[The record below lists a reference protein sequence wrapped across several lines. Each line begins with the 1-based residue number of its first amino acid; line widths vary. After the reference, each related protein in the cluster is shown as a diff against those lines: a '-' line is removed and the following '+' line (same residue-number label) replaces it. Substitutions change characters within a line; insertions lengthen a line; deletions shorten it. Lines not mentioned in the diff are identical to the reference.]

1 MNVPS
6 ANIKS
11 IDSLNHNISKTDHRK
26 GFTGSMLKKIQDY
39 LSRQDDIV
47 ALYLFGS
54 FGTEF
59 QNAFSDLDLGVIY
72 YPGKLPVLK
81 RELSIEAD
89 LSLLLGIER
98 IDLVNLNR
106 APVQL
111 RFKAVAKGALL
122 FEADAGTLSG
132 FLEDTYRRYGDY
144 QVDLETYYRE
154 YRKALREAYLNG

>member
-1 MNVPS
+1 M
-6 ANIKS
+6 KS
-11 IDSLNHNISKTDHRK
+11 IDLFNRNISKTEYDR
-26 GFTGSMLKKIQDY
+26 GFTGPVLKAVQDY
-39 LSRQDDIV
+39 LYRQDDIV

-59 QNAFSDLDLGVIY
+59 QNNFSDLDLGVIY
-72 YPGKLPVLK
+72 YPDKLPNLK

-106 APVQL
+106 APTQL
-111 RFKAVAKGALL
+111 RFKAVAKGTLL
-122 FEADAGTLSG
+122 FEADADTLAA

-154 YRKALREAYLNG
+154 YRKALREVYLNG

>member
-1 MNVPS
+1 M
-6 ANIKS
+6 KS
-11 IDSLNHNISKTDHRK
+11 IDLFSRNISKIEYDR
-26 GFTGSMLKKIQDY
+26 GFTGPVLKAIQDY

-59 QNAFSDLDLGVIY
+59 QNNFSDLDLGVIY
-72 YPGKLPVLK
+72 YPGKSPDLR

-106 APVQL
+106 APTQL
-111 RFKAVAKGALL
+111 RFKAVAKGSLL
-122 FEADAGTLSG
+122 FEADANTLAD

-144 QVDLETYYRE
+144 RVDLETYYRE
-154 YRKALREAYLNG
+154 YRKALREVYLNG

>member
-1 MNVPS
+1 MNY
-6 ANIKS
+6 
-11 IDSLNHNISKTDHRK
+11 IDLSSRNISTTENGR
-26 GFTGSMLKKIQDY
+26 GFTAPALKAIHDY

-47 ALYLFGS
+47 AVYLFGS

-59 QNAFSDLDLGVIY
+59 QNKFSDLDLGVFF
-72 YPGKLPVLK
+72 YPGKLPDLK

-111 RFKAVAKGALL
+111 RFKAVAKGILL
-122 FEADAGTLSG
+122 FEADADTMAG
-132 FLEDTYRRYGDY
+132 FLEDTYRKHGDY
-144 QVDLETYYRE
+144 QVDLEAYYRE

>member
-72 YPGKLPVLK
+72 YPGKLPDLK

-106 APVQL
+106 APIQL
-111 RFKAVAKGALL
+111 RFKAVARGVLL
-122 FEADAGTLSG
+122 FEADADALAG
-132 FLEDTYRRYGDY
+132 FLEDTYRKYGDY

-154 YRKALREAYLNG
+154 YRKALREVYLNG

>member
-1 MNVPS
+1 M
-6 ANIKS
+6 KS
-11 IDSLNHNISKTDHRK
+11 TGLFSSNISKTENYR
-26 GFTGSMLKKIQDY
+26 GFTAPVLKAVRDY

-59 QNAFSDLDLGVIY
+59 QNNFSDLDVGVVY
-72 YPGKLPVLK
+72 YPGKLPDLK

-98 IDLVNLNR
+98 IDLVNLNL
-106 APVQL
+106 APIQL
-111 RFKAVAKGALL
+111 RFKAVAKGILL
-122 FEADAGTLSG
+122 FEADANTLSG
-132 FLEDTYRRYGDY
+132 FLEDTYRKYGDY

-154 YRKALREAYLNG
+154 YRKALREVYLNG

>member
-1 MNVPS
+1 M
-6 ANIKS
+6 KS
-11 IDSLNHNISKTDHRK
+11 IDLFSRNISSIKYDR
-26 GFTGSMLKKIQDY
+26 GFTGPVLKAVQDY

-59 QNAFSDLDLGVIY
+59 QNNFSDLDLGVIY
-72 YPGKLPVLK
+72 YPGKLPDLK

-89 LSLLLGIER
+89 LALLLGIER

-106 APVQL
+106 APTQL
-111 RFKAVAKGALL
+111 RFKAVAKGILL
-122 FEADAGTLSG
+122 FEADANTLAG
-132 FLEDTYRRYGDY
+132 FLEDTYRKYGDY

-154 YRKALREAYLNG
+154 YRKALCEGYLNG

>member
-1 MNVPS
+1 M
-6 ANIKS
+6 KS
-11 IDSLNHNISKTDHRK
+11 IDLFSRNISKIEYGR
-26 GFTGSMLKKIQDY
+26 GFTGPVLKAIQDY

-59 QNAFSDLDLGVIY
+59 QNNFSDLDLGVIY
-72 YPGKLPVLK
+72 YPGKSPDLR

-106 APVQL
+106 APTQL
-111 RFKAVAKGALL
+111 RFKAVAKGSLL
-122 FEADAGTLSG
+122 FEADANTLAD

-144 QVDLETYYRE
+144 RVDLETYYRE
-154 YRKALREAYLNG
+154 YRKALREVYLNG

>member
-1 MNVPS
+1 M
-6 ANIKS
+6 KS
-11 IDSLNHNISKTDHRK
+11 IDLFSRNISSIKYDR
-26 GFTGSMLKKIQDY
+26 GFTGPVLKAVQDY

-59 QNAFSDLDLGVIY
+59 QNNFSDLDLGVIY
-72 YPGKLPVLK
+72 YPGKLPDLK

-89 LSLLLGIER
+89 LALLLGIER

-106 APVQL
+106 APTQL
-111 RFKAVAKGALL
+111 RFKAVAKGILL
-122 FEADAGTLSG
+122 FEADANTLAG
-132 FLEDTYRRYGDY
+132 FLEDTYRKYGDY

-154 YRKALREAYLNG
+154 YRKALREGYLNG

>member
-1 MNVPS
+1 MNIPYASV
-6 ANIKS
+6 KS
-11 IDSLNHNISKTDHRK
+11 IDLFNCNTSKTVCRR
-26 GFTGSMLKKIQDY
+26 GFTGPVLKKVQDY
-39 LSRQDDIV
+39 LSRQDGIV

-59 QNAFSDLDLGVIY
+59 QNDFSDLDLGVVY
-72 YPGKLPVLK
+72 YPGKFPDLK

-106 APVQL
+106 APIQL
-111 RFKAVAKGALL
+111 RFKAVARGVLL
-122 FEADAGTLSG
+122 FEADADALAG
-132 FLEDTYRRYGDY
+132 FLEDTYRKYGDY

-154 YRKALREAYLNG
+154 YRKALREVYLNG

>member
-1 MNVPS
+1 M
-6 ANIKS
+6 KS
-11 IDSLNHNISKTDHRK
+11 IDLFSHNISKIEYDR
-26 GFTGSMLKKIQDY
+26 GFTGPVLKAVQDY

-59 QNAFSDLDLGVIY
+59 QNNFSDLDLGVVY
-72 YPGKLPVLK
+72 YPGKLPDLK

-106 APVQL
+106 APTQL
-111 RFKAVAKGALL
+111 RFKAVAKGILL
-122 FEADAGTLSG
+122 FEADANTLAG
-132 FLEDTYRRYGDY
+132 FLEDTYRKYGDY

-154 YRKALREAYLNG
+154 YRKALREVYLNG